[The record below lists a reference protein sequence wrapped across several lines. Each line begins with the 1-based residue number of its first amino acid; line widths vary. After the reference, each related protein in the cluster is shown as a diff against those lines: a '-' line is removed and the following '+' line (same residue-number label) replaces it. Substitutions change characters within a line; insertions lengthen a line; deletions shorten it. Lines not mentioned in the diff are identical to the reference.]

1 MERNALVEGL
11 VRITVTAGN
20 AEAGVA
26 GSVLVAGRQLPP
38 IPERVVLHVAESTR
52 RVPGPLS
59 RCKTT
64 SRAPEALALREA
76 RRAGAFDA
84 ILTNPHGNVVE
95 TTARNLFVVSGRG
108 IRTPPASE
116 GALEGLT
123 RDLAIELARNI
134 GIEAKEA
141 ALDVPTVLHA
151 DEVFLTGSGVGVL
164 GVHRVHA
171 RSYDPAPGPVTEA
184 LGRAYGHRLDKE
196 SEW

>member
-1 MERNALVEGL
+1 VQRNALSDGL

-20 AEAGVA
+20 AEAGVP

-38 IPERVVLHVAESTR
+38 IPERIVLHVAESTR

-64 SRAPEALALREA
+64 SRASEALALREA
-76 RRAGAFDA
+76 RRTGAFDA
-84 ILTNPHGNVVE
+84 ILLNPHGNVVE
-95 TTARNLFVVSGRG
+95 TTARNLFVVSSQG

-116 GALEGLT
+116 GALEGIT
-123 RDLAIELARNI
+123 RDLAIELARKT

-141 ALDVPTVLHA
+141 ALDVPAILHA

-171 RSYDPAPGPVTEA
+171 RSYDPAPGPVTQGLA
-184 LGRAYGHRLDKE
+184 RAYADVLDKE
-196 SEW
+196 SKW